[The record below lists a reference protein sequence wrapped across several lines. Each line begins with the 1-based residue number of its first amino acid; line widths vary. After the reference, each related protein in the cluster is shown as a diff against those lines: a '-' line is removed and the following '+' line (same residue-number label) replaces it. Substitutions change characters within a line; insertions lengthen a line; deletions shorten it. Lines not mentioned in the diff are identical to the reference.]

1 MKISKREKL
10 PKGVLENNRLILRVG
25 LYVVLIFFALVIFF
39 PFLWLVSSSLKPEAQ
54 IFIMPPRLIPRGL
67 YIGNFIR
74 MIREYPFLTW
84 YFNSILLVAMRLGL
98 SLFFCSL
105 GGFALAKYNFP
116 FKNLISLLVVSS
128 LMIPFQLL
136 IIPLFLT
143 LYYLG
148 LINTRI
154 GVILPWAASPFG
166 IFMMRQYYISIPD
179 EFIDAAQIDGATGFW
194 IYLHIMLP
202 LGKAALGTLAVVL
215 FVWTWISFIWPLVI
229 LFSPEKYPLP
239 LGLANMV
246 GGLSVHP
253 IWGEILAGAV
263 MATFPVVILF
273 VFIQRYYIRGLTLGG
288 LK

>member
-25 LYVVLIFFALVIFF
+25 LYVGLIFLALVTFF
-39 PFLWLVSSSLKPEAQ
+39 PFLWLVSSSLKPETQ
-54 IFIMPPRLIPRGL
+54 IFIMPPRLIPRDL

-116 FKNLISLLVVSS
+116 FKNLISLLVVGS

-143 LYYLG
+143 LYSLN
-148 LINTRI
+148 LVNTRI

-179 EFIDAAQIDGATGFW
+179 EFIDAAKIDGATGFW

-239 LGLANMV
+239 LGLTNMV
-246 GGLSVHP
+246 GELSVHP